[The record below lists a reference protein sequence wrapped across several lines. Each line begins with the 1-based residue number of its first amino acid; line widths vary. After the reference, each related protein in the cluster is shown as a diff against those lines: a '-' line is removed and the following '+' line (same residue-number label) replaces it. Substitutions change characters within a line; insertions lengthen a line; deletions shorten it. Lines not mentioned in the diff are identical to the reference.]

1 MGKKS
6 KRNRSNKQKQ
16 ENNTASTPN
25 KKEEENIN
33 NGNNELE
40 NKNTAPSLRSKE
52 KVEEEETKDNLK
64 FEDPYEDIFIEEEES
79 MVVSDEEQ
87 QQQDYKT
94 RTVNLEEEKEEEE
107 KIQSWTPLNNE
118 ENNKEE
124 IEITPEAYKLYFNLT
139 TEWPCLSFDIINDNL
154 GYNRKKFPHS
164 LTAVIGTQADYDR
177 NNKITV
183 LKLKD
188 LGKMKND
195 NNDED
200 DSDDEL
206 NSDSDSDSDDE
217 DHEPTLEYYSM
228 KHDGGVNRLRVLQP
242 TPEQQQQQQIDQT
255 IVATWSS
262 KGIVNLYN
270 VSPLIDKF
278 DMSNYKPGN
287 NNKGGD
293 ANRPFFV
300 YSGHNTEGYAMNF
313 HKKDYGTLATGDCSG
328 AIHIW
333 NYNNNNNSYYYDQNS
348 WSVDPYYK
356 SEYSIEDIQ
365 WSPTENTVLCSAEC
379 NGYINIYD
387 TRCKGRSMIH
397 TLISSNYKDIN
408 VVSWNQKVTNLL
420 ATGTDDGVF
429 SVWDLRT
436 FSSSSDKGKNDD
448 SLKPLA
454 RFQPC
459 KKPITSLEWHPTD
472 ESMIIVSDE
481 DTTYVYD
488 LSVEVDDDQQA
499 NKLDDNENNNIDVP
513 PQMLFMHCGN
523 QMTKEVHWHNQISS
537 LVMTTSLNGFNVFI
551 PSNL

>member
-6 KRNRSNKQKQ
+6 KRNRSNKSKQKQ
-16 ENNTASTPN
+16 ENIPSTPN

-33 NGNNELE
+33 KNNDELQ
-40 NKNTAPSLRSKE
+40 NNNVPPSLRSKE
-52 KVEEEETKDNLK
+52 KVEEETIDNLK
-64 FEDPYEDIFIEEEES
+64 FEDPYEDVFIEEEET

-87 QQQDYKT
+87 QQEEYKT
-94 RTVNLEEEKEEEE
+94 RTVNLEEEKEEQE

-118 ENNKEE
+118 QKNDNEE
-124 IEITPEAYKLYFNLT
+124 IEITPEAYKLYYNLT

-183 LKLKD
+183 LKLND

-195 NNDED
+195 NEEEE
-200 DSDDEL
+200 DSDDDDD

-242 TPEQQQQQQIDQT
+242 TPEQQQQQQIDQV
-255 IVATWSS
+255 IVSTWSS

-270 VSPLIDKF
+270 VSPLVQKF
-278 DMSNYKPGN
+278 DMSNYKPSG
-287 NNKGGD
+287 NKGRD

-300 YSGHNTEGYAMNF
+300 YSGHSTEGYAMSFN
-313 HKKDYGTLATGDCSG
+313 KKEYGTLATGDCSG

-333 NYNNNNNSYYYDQNS
+333 NYHNNNNSYYYDQNS
-348 WSVDPYYK
+348 WSVEPYYK

-379 NGYINIYD
+379 NGYVNIYD
-387 TRCKGRSMIH
+387 TRCKGRSMLH
-397 TLISSNYKDIN
+397 TLISPNYKDIN
-408 VVSWNQKVTNLL
+408 VLSWNEKVTNLL

-436 FSSSSDKGKNDD
+436 FSSAGKNND

-488 LSVEVDDDQQA
+488 LSVEVDDDEQV
-499 NKLDDNENNNIDVP
+499 NKQDDNNLDVP

-537 LVMTTSLNGFNVFI
+537 MVMTTSLNGFNVFI